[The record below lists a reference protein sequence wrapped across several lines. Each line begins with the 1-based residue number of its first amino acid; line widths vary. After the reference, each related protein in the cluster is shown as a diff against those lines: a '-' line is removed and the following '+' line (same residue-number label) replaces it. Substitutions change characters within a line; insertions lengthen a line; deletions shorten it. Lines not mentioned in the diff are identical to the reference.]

1 MGITITKENLENIY
15 KNYEAFKHKIK
26 KNKSSPIRQKTN
38 NINEILKENLIHD
51 NKVKVNNIFK
61 DDKNIINEYEVS
73 KKEEDIN
80 KYLFRH
86 NSSIGLKNSKELE
99 EAIKLNDIN
108 YYETVSMD
116 DNISEK
122 SDYLDISNEPL
133 FNRTKRSNNCDNKII
148 KANKLRNSYLTKLI
162 YHKIL
167 TFQSEPK
174 ITNLI
179 FFDWDDTLLC
189 TSYLA
194 PSGTIDEEDSKKID
208 KNAIKNLDQLSA
220 NLLSKSI
227 KNGKVFIVTNAAH
240 GWVEY
245 SAKTLYPITARL
257 LKDINIVSAR
267 GLYEKRFPGDYRQWK
282 TKAFIDSV
290 INCKIDRKK
299 TTNIICFGDS
309 IIELEATQQLK
320 ELFADGYIKT
330 VKLKENPQPLELI
343 KELTII
349 LSQFDVILSNIRN
362 LSIKVAKKKSE

>member
-1 MGITITKENLENIY
+1 MCYL
-15 KNYEAFKHKIK
+15 KIF
-26 KNKSSPIRQKTN
+26 SFD
-38 NINEILKENLIHD
+38 L
-51 NKVKVNNIFK
+51 
-61 DDKNIINEYEVS
+61 KNI
-73 KKEEDIN
+73 
-80 KYLFRH
+80 
-86 NSSIGLKNSKELE
+86 KELNE
-99 EAIKLNDIN
+99 DFELSDIN
-108 YYETVSMD
+108 YYETVSLN
-116 DNISEK
+116 DNISEN
-122 SDYLDISNEPL
+122 SDYIDISDEPL
-133 FNRTKRSNNCDNKII
+133 FKKTKKYSKNNQII
-148 KANKLRNSYLTKLI
+148 KANKLRNSYYTKLI
-162 YHKIL
+162 YHNIL
-167 TFQSEPK
+167 SFQGEPK

-194 PSGTIDEEDSKKID
+194 PSWIIDEEDSKKID

-245 SAKTLYPITARL
+245 SAKKLYPITARL